1 MNLTKKIGIWI
12 SGASAGFF
20 ASMLVAY
27 AETKNSMLE
36 NPLNSAF
43 STVPDFISGVLKVVV
58 MIALP
63 IITIFI
69 VFAGFQFLSAQ
80 GNSGKLEKAK
90 ENFKWVI
97 IGALLI
103 MGAWVL
109 ATLIAGTVTQLVGK
123 V

>member
-1 MNLTKKIGIWI
+1 MNITRKIGLWI

-20 ASMLVAY
+20 ASVIVAH
-27 AETKNSMLE
+27 AVANDGKFE
-36 NPLNSAF
+36 NILNPDF
-43 STVPDFISGVLKVVV
+43 STVPDFIAGVLRVVV

-80 GNSGKLEKAK
+80 GNSGKLETAK
-90 ENFKWVI
+90 KNFMWVI
-97 IGALLI
+97 IGTLLI

-109 ATLIAGTVTQLVGK
+109 ATLIAGTVIQLVGK
-123 V
+123 T